1 MDEMLNKVDSLKDEV
16 TELKADKV
24 KINVKINLHINK
36 LQGDIRAIVSSLP
49 HDTNPTATRLM
60 SLLDNRVGWA
70 CESQD
75 DLFAQ
80 EDRLRHVHNLNI
92 PYDGIDMIKCRH
104 YKEVHLTYKVD
115 RQSTHGPWSV
125 SKEYPDRG
133 YLRLL
138 SESVVSSDEEHFP
151 CLITFYQ
158 IQPMARERERDE
170 DKMFREL
177 PWDEV
182 DRFDICGK
190 SVGITKQL
198 DIWGLTDETI
208 IKELERLE
216 MIFKH
221 S

>member
-16 TELKADKV
+16 TELEADKV
-24 KINVKINLHINK
+24 KINIHINK
-36 LQGDIRAIVSSLP
+36 LQANIREIVSSLP
-49 HDTNPTATRLM
+49 RETNPNATRLM
-60 SLLDNRVGWA
+60 SLLENQDGWT

-75 DLFAQ
+75 DMFDRG
-80 EDRLRHVHNLNI
+80 DRLRRVHNITI

-104 YKEVHLTYKVD
+104 YKEDHLTYKVD
-115 RQSTHGPWSV
+115 RQSAHGPWSV

-138 SESVVSSDEEHFP
+138 SESVVRSDEEHLP

-158 IQPMARERERDE
+158 IIPMAREREQDG

-177 PWDEV
+177 PWDEI
-182 DRFDICGK
+182 DRFDLGGLGK

-216 MIFKH
+216 LIFKH